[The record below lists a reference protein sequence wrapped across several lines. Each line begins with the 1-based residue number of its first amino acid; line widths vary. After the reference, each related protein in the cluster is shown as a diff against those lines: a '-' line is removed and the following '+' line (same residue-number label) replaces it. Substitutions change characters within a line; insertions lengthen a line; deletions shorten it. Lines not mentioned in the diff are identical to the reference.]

1 MFENLK
7 AELTRKNMKYKD
19 LAEKADINIVTL
31 RQKINGK
38 SEFNLSEILK
48 VIQVFHN
55 NFSFEYLF
63 GENITTKKRFL
74 SREFA
79 KQ

>member
-48 VIQVFHN
+48 IIQVFHN

-63 GENITTKKRFL
+63 GENITTKKDF
-74 SREFA
+74 
-79 KQ
+79 